1 MTPPPAAPALPSVLV
16 DARGL
21 RFSGIGRYLREIL
34 LHLLRDD
41 GFGRFTLLGDPREIR
56 TLADEAG
63 AGARVRALAVPPAFY
78 APAAHAR
85 MAYLGAVGALRA
97 DVAFF
102 PHYDVPPAGPLPPL
116 VVTVHDLSHFILRDL
131 FPAHKR
137 VLASWLMR
145 RAVSRARAVLVDAGS
160 TRRDLLLRIPAA
172 AGKVHVV
179 PLGVGPAF
187 FAPEGAPLPAPREPP
202 YLLCVGNR
210 KPHKN
215 LEAAVEVLHRLR
227 EGYPE
232 LRLVLAGA
240 PLADGGALL
249 RHAAARGVLERVD
262 DVGAVSDAELRELYA
277 GTACFLLPSLYEGFG
292 LPALEAM
299 ASGAPVVAS
308 DRASLP
314 EVVGDAGL
322 LADPEDPDALAAAVH
337 RVLSDPALRAELR
350 TRGLAR
356 AARHTWAAAATGTAE
371 RLRQAA
377 RAPHPPPPR
386 R

>member
-1 MTPPPAAPALPSVLV
+1 MTPPPAAPAPPSVLV

-63 AGARVRALAVPPAFY
+63 AVERVRALSVPAAFY
-78 APAAHAR
+78 APGAHAR

-131 FPAHKR
+131 FPAQKR

-160 TRRDLLLRIPAA
+160 TRRDLLLRIPGA

-179 PLGVGPAF
+179 PLGVGRAF

-215 LEAAVEVLHRLR
+215 LEAAVEVLHRLQGAHPR
-227 EGYPE
+227 

-240 PLADGGALL
+240 PLADGGQVRRL
-249 RHAAARGVLERVD
+249 AAERGILHLVD
-262 DVGAVSDAELRELYA
+262 DAGEVSDAELRRLYA
-277 GTACFLLPSLYEGFG
+277 GAACFLLPSLYEGFG
-292 LPALEAM
+292 LPVLEAM
-299 ASGAPVVAS
+299 AAGAPVVAA

-314 EVVGDAGL
+314 EVVGDAGV
-322 LADPEDPDALAAAVH
+322 LADPADPDALAAAVH
-337 RVLSDPALRAELR
+337 RVLSDGVLRAELR
-350 TRGLAR
+350 TRGVAR
-356 AARHTWAAAATGTAE
+356 AARYTWEAAATATAE
-371 RLRQAA
+371 RLRQVA
-377 RAPHPPPPR
+377 RARHHPPPR